1 LLLPKQ
7 EINYLHITAA
17 SATALYNNNNNAAAA
32 AAAATA
38 ATTKKPP
45 LVGKITVSDPL
56 SVLVKL
62 RPNLLAN
69 SFLLEKWNPVRKNP
83 RQI

>member
-7 EINYLHITAA
+7 EINYLHITAD
-17 SATALYNNNNNAAAA
+17 SATALYNNNNNNNNNA
-32 AAAATA
+32 AAAAT
-38 ATTKKPP
+38 TNKPS

-62 RPNLLAN
+62 RPDLLAN
-69 SFLLEKWNPVRKNP
+69 SFLLEK
-83 RQI
+83 